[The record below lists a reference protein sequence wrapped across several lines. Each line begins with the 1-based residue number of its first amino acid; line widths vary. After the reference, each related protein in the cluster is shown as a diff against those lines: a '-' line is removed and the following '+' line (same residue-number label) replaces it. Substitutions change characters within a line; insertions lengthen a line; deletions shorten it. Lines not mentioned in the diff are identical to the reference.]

1 MSDQLSAPNTKV
13 NTKLSAEDAYE
24 KAMEHLK
31 ADELAVQYRYRS
43 SNLRTAAEFF
53 ELAGD
58 YQDASQHAAL
68 CREMAE
74 KAEEEGKADV
84 CRAVREREKIAKKD
98 DEWASM
104 QKDLEKLGDYP
115 AAKEELKKVLQVRR
129 KKARKSKVIR
139 SIVLA
144 VIILAAAGIP
154 VGIHNG
160 FFKYM
165 MGWIY
170 SKADMYSMAEAAY
183 RKAHGF
189 ADSGEKLKAERLR
202 HLDAAE
208 VGDDV
213 PYGDYTW
220 KILSREDG
228 KIVMIA
234 SALKEDSDFYGQ
246 PFNKDDADV
255 TWEDSTLRSWL
266 NGEIYEDGFADYE
279 KEHMLLQTAEE
290 SGNQEYGTKYE
301 SAGGDYLTILS
312 AEETDGYKDEI
323 GSLSGTWW
331 LRTPGNAEDTAAVMS
346 ADHTV
351 LYYGYP
357 VDYTELYVRPVITI
371 EDGWMEE
378 EE

>member
-154 VGIHNG
+154 AGIHNG

-208 VGDDV
+208 
-213 PYGDYTW
+213 
-220 KILSREDG
+220 KS
-228 KIVMIA
+228 
-234 SALKEDSDFYGQ
+234 S
-246 PFNKDDADV
+246 
-255 TWEDSTLRSWL
+255 
-266 NGEIYEDGFADYE
+266 
-279 KEHMLLQTAEE
+279 
-290 SGNQEYGTKYE
+290 
-301 SAGGDYLTILS
+301 
-312 AEETDGYKDEI
+312 
-323 GSLSGTWW
+323 
-331 LRTPGNAEDTAAVMS
+331 
-346 ADHTV
+346 
-351 LYYGYP
+351 
-357 VDYTELYVRPVITI
+357 
-371 EDGWMEE
+371 
-378 EE
+378 